1 MDIKE
6 KVLEELPVKELYS
19 DLVQP
24 SARRLGKTAEDI
36 LRFVSLPFSFLGMT
50 SEELEKKYKTF
61 KKKKNTKKN

>member
-50 SEELEKKYKTF
+50 SE
-61 KKKKNTKKN
+61 